1 MICSV
6 YRHGHDYV
14 DDQMYLKREKKY
26 HSHSHELE
34 SVLCTEGRRVH
45 LQRREHPA
53 TPVRH

>member
-6 YRHGHDYV
+6 YRYGHDYV
-14 DDQMYLKREKKY
+14 DDQMYLKRERKY

-34 SVLCTEGRRVH
+34 NVLCTEGRRVH